1 MRSFAVSVMRQKR
14 LRSVGLRSTSVR
26 AEQRFTEP
34 LAPLVKCVAV
44 WVLMLKHIQAPH
56 TDALKTHF
64 TQIFSAALLECEKSG
79 SEKSSPVFLIKEEGQ
94 LLVAGL
100 FRIPALH
107 RNYFVWSGYKGA
119 SIRHAF
125 CACRYF
131 CVFVVAKAPTEH
143 KVIPML
149 ATH

>member
-1 MRSFAVSVMRQKR
+1 MKE
-14 LRSVGLRSTSVR
+14 GT
-26 AEQRFTEP
+26 
-34 LAPLVKCVAV
+34 
-44 WVLMLKHIQAPH
+44 
-56 TDALKTHF
+56 
-64 TQIFSAALLECEKSG
+64 EKSG
-79 SEKSSPVFLIKEEGQ
+79 KSQPLSENKKAEARNRLRFFDRGTECH
-94 LLVAGL
+94 LLVLGL
-100 FRIPALH
+100 FRILALH

-119 SIRHAF
+119 SIWHAF

>member
-1 MRSFAVSVMRQKR
+1 M
-14 LRSVGLRSTSVR
+14 
-26 AEQRFTEP
+26 
-34 LAPLVKCVAV
+34 
-44 WVLMLKHIQAPH
+44 
-56 TDALKTHF
+56 
-64 TQIFSAALLECEKSG
+64 IFCNFRNAAAQNISAALLECEKVAG
-79 SEKSSPVFLIKEEGQ
+79 NKRKMLIN
-94 LLVAGL
+94 LLVLGL
-100 FRIPALH
+100 FRILALH

-119 SIRHAF
+119 SIWHAF